1 MRLFNNYLQTMK
13 KIKSS
18 KQLLTEK
25 KRLQTQQENLEN
37 KIRSDWKELKE
48 SLKPVNMAKE
58 TLQEVIDKKE
68 QANKNGESVLKSTF
82 NYGMNLLMKKLT
94 DKAGSKLDKIF
105 K

>member
-18 KQLLTEK
+18 KQLLNEK
-25 KRLQTQQENLEN
+25 KRLQQQQDVLEN
-37 KIRSDWKELKE
+37 KMREQWSELKV
-48 SLKPVNMAKE
+48 SLRPVNIAKE

-68 QANKNGESVLKSTF
+68 QANKNDESVLKSTI

-94 DKAGSKLDKIF
+94 DKAGLKLGKIF